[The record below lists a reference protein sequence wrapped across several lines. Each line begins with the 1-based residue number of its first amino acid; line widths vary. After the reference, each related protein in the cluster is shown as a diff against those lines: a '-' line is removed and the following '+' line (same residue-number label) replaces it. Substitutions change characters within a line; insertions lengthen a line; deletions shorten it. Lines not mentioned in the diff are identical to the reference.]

1 MVEKFDVIL
10 AGGGTGGHLFPALA
24 VADELQ
30 RRHKELKIGF
40 IGSHN
45 GLETTLVPQAGYPLH
60 TLPLAG
66 MKGRGLLRRASA
78 AVAAGIGTLR
88 SALWLTRRGVRL
100 VIGAGGFASGPA
112 VLAARLTGRRTL
124 LMEQNHFP
132 GATNRALAGGAAAV
146 CLPGPEAMPRIGG
159 NRFVTGN
166 PVRAE
171 FHQIPALQSN
181 DDPTLLIFGGSRGA
195 RSLNQAMI
203 RALPILAAQPNPP
216 RIVHQTGPHDLD
228 EVRRAY
234 ETIWPAERY
243 EVLSFFDD
251 MPQRFAAADLILGRS
266 GAGTVAELAAAGRPA
281 MLVPYPY
288 AADDHQRHNAE
299 SLVHADAAVMTLDE
313 DLTGEEWSQSLI
325 ELLGDSA
332 RRIRMGQ
339 AARRQAKPDA
349 ASRIAELA
357 LTLLEEEVA

>member
-1 MVEKFDVIL
+1 MVERFDVIL

-30 RRHKELKIGF
+30 SRYKELKIGF
-40 IGSHN
+40 IGSNN

-60 TLPLAG
+60 TLPLSG
-66 MKGRGLLRRASA
+66 MKGRGLLRRAGA
-78 AVAAGIGTLR
+78 ALAAGVGTLR
-88 SALWLTRRGVRL
+88 CALWLTRRGVRL

-112 VLAARLTGRRTL
+112 VLAARLTGRKTL

-166 PVRAE
+166 PVRTG
-171 FHQIPALQSN
+171 FHQVPVLQAN
-181 DDPTLLIFGGSRGA
+181 DDPTLLVFGGSRGA
-195 RSLNQAMI
+195 RSINQAVI
-203 RALPILAAQPNPP
+203 RALPNLAARSNPP
-216 RIVHQTGPHDLD
+216 HIVHQTGPHDLD
-228 EVRRAY
+228 EVRHAY
-234 ETIWPAERY
+234 EANWPADRF
-243 EVLSFFDD
+243 EVLPFFDD
-251 MPQRFAAADLILGRS
+251 MPERFASADLILGRS

-299 SLVHADAAVMTLDE
+299 SLINAEAAVMTLDE
-313 DLTGEEWSQSLI
+313 DLADEAWIDTLASL
-325 ELLGDSA
+325 LNDSA
-332 RRIRMGQ
+332 RRIRMGE

-349 ASRIAELA
+349 AARIADLA
-357 LTLLEEEVA
+357 VALLEEEVA